1 MSTKCPP
8 NKILNIKTL
17 TQKIGGRWTSGQTW
31 RGCSKIK
38 TNMQELYF
46 FTVHLTTK
54 ENLQQ

>member
-1 MSTKCPP
+1 MTTKCPP

-17 TQKIGGRWTSGQTW
+17 TPQIGGGWTSGQTW

-46 FTVHLTTK
+46 
-54 ENLQQ
+54 